1 MTAQFSATCMSYD
14 CCSFRAA
21 ASTSARISTRMDT
34 ALVVVSIFV
43 AVIAALRIFVQIA

>member
-21 ASTSARISTRMDT
+21 ASTSARINARLDT

-43 AVIAALRIFVQIA
+43 TVIAAVRIFAWMA